1 MLISSR
7 TSTLAVLA
15 TVLNL
20 FVALYFVVTTGDD
33 RLAAMQLHIVAEIEF
48 LVLISWLLAKLLSLD
63 PKPATAG

>member
-20 FVALYFVVTTGDD
+20 FAALYFVV
-33 RLAAMQLHIVAEIEF
+33 I
-48 LVLISWLLAKLLSLD
+48 LVTILLQQCNCTSL
-63 PKPATAG
+63 PKSSFWF